1 MKISVIICTCN
12 GSERLKGAL
21 KSLKDMEVASDI
33 QWELLVIDNNSS
45 DDTCEVIKNFARAS
59 GLNVKYLFEG
69 NQGLS
74 YARNRGLMKANG
86 EIIAFTDDDCIVD
99 KSWIT
104 SILKEFASDKTL
116 LGLGGRVELYN
127 VNDRPV
133 TTRTF
138 KDRMLFSSPNQL
150 FNLLPGCNM
159 AFAREVFDDVGE
171 FDPNFGAGT
180 KIASAEDSDFFYRVH
195 KKGFKMIYSPDVLVY
210 HNHGRRTDSQVRA
223 LNRGYVIG
231 RGAFYCK
238 HILRGDPVVMRLAY
252 REISLQIKRFIRKLY
267 RNESIEKEMRLL
279 RFIITGAIYKLG
291 AVKRFKQHNQTVS
304 V

>member
-12 GSERLKGAL
+12 GSERLKVAL
-21 KSLKDMEVASDI
+21 ESLRNMEVASDI
-33 QWELLVIDNNSS
+33 QWELLVVDNNSS
-45 DDTCEVIKNFARAS
+45 DDTSEVIQNFARTS
-59 GLNVKYLFEG
+59 GLDVKYLFEG

-74 YARNRGLMKANG
+74 HARNRGLMNASG

-104 SILKEFASDKTL
+104 SILKEFTSDKAL
-116 LGLGGRVELYN
+116 SGLGGRVELYN
-127 VNDRPV
+127 KNDRPV
-133 TTRTF
+133 TIRTF
-138 KDRMLFSSPNQL
+138 RDRVLFSSPNQL

-159 AFAREVFDDVGE
+159 GFVREVFDDVGM

-180 KIASAEDSDFFYRVH
+180 KIASAEDSDFFYRAYR
-195 KKGFKMIYSPDVLVY
+195 KGFKMIYSPDVLVY

-238 HILRGDPVVMRLAY
+238 HILRGDPVVMKLAY
-252 REISLQIKRFIRKLY
+252 REISLQIKRLIKNLY
-267 RNESIEKEMRLL
+267 RNESIGKEMRLL
-279 RFIITGAIYKLG
+279 RFIITGALYKLA